1 MQLTVT
7 PLEDAGV
14 AVLPPDIV
22 WNGFVGDFA
31 ISTKPADGGVG
42 GLVARN
48 PIETAVLLLLFTDAQ
63 ADPTDLTFEQHGDRR
78 GWVGDGFDVDTANGE
93 APLGSR
99 LWLFRRSV
107 LNAGTLQAIE
117 DEARRALQP
126 LIDQQVVVRI
136 DVSGSTDP
144 ASNRLILA
152 VNLYGRDGTKVY
164 AARFDPLWKRADGL

>member
-1 MQLTVT
+1 MQVTLT

-14 AVLPPDIV
+14 EVLPPDIV
-22 WNGFVGDFA
+22 WNGYVGDFA
-31 ISTKPADGGVG
+31 VSADPADGGVG

-48 PIETAVLLLLFTDAQ
+48 PIRTAVLLLLFTDAR
-63 ADPTDLTFEQHGDRR
+63 AEANDLTFEQHGDRR

-107 LNAGTLQAIE
+107 INEGTLRAVE

-126 LIDQQVVVRI
+126 LITQGVVVRI
-136 DVSGSTDP
+136 DVAGETNP
-144 ASNRLILA
+144 AFNLIRL
-152 VNLYGRDGTKVY
+152 VVDLYGRDGTRIY
-164 AARFDPLWKRADGL
+164 ATRFDPLWKRADGL